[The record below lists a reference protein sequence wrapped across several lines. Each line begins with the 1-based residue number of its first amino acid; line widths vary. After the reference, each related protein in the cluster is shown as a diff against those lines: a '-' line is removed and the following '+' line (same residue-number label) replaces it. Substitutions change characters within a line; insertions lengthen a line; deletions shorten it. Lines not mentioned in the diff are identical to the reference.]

1 MPPSQSAQWA
11 PPMANPSSSFGGAPP
26 VLAHFAM
33 HHADN
38 LLNIPLWTQWF
49 MFLFFSCFG
58 CSTSHSQINAFPVKT
73 WVQYFW
79 KWLESRS
86 LVCVKGSDNFFLV
99 IGSHITLILKTGD
112 YAEVT
117 KRDSTAVTKRGH
129 LAAWTHLIFR
139 CLGSSSCH
147 RKQLLC
153 SHNIIL
159 TVSSNL
165 KLVSTT
171 LELLHLQNT
180 GTYSSHH
187 LTYRLWSV
195 GWSGV
200 GHLLQAAARF
210 DELVHE
216 LSARLNH

>member
-49 MFLFFSCFG
+49 MFFFFSCFG

-139 CLGSSSCH
+139 CLGSFSCH
-147 RKQLLC
+147 CKQLLC

-159 TVSSNL
+159 TVSFKSKVGVYYIGIATSSEYRYILFFTPSNL
-165 KLVSTT
+165 QT
-171 LELLHLQNT
+171 LKCWMIRCW
-180 GTYSSHH
+180 SSFAG
-187 LTYRLWSV
+187 R
-195 GWSGV
+195 
-200 GHLLQAAARF
+200 RF